1 MGIYVKNLFFSY
13 FNSKRKVLN
22 NINLTINDREFVVIL
37 GPSGSGKT
45 TLAYC
50 LSGIIPHLIDGEMS
64 GRVVIDNMDTKK
76 CDFKD
81 IVKRVGVVLQNPEA
95 QIFGMT
101 VREDI
106 AFGLENIGL
115 DSSDIDDKI
124 NLMLNIFGLKRYEN
138 FNPRLLSGGQKQRL
152 VLASVLVMNPHIIIL
167 DEPFSNLDLNGKNRV
182 LEILL
187 NLRREEDTTIIL
199 IDRKIPEVYNEI
211 DRIIVLNN
219 GKILFNDSVRRF
231 FDRMDDMVSIGIYPP
246 PFLIFINSLRKAGF
260 NLDINLLDD
269 FLGDLYEKSNCNK
282 QSMV

>member
-64 GRVVIDNMDTKK
+64 GSVVIDNMDTKK
-76 CDFKD
+76 YDFKD

-152 VLASVLVMNPHIIIL
+152 VLASILAMNPHIIIL

-231 FDRMDDMVSIGIYPP
+231 FDRIDDMVSIGIYPP

>member
-64 GRVVIDNMDTKK
+64 GSVVIDDMDTKK

>member
-22 NINLTINDREFVVIL
+22 NINLTINDGEFVVIL

-64 GRVVIDNMDTKK
+64 GSVVIDNMDTKK

-152 VLASVLVMNPHIIIL
+152 VLASVLAMNPHIIIL

-246 PFLIFINSLRKAGF
+246 PFLVFINSLRKAGF

>member
-1 MGIYVKNLFFSY
+1 MGIYIKNLFFSY

-22 NINLTINDREFVVIL
+22 NINLTINDGEFVVIL

-64 GRVVIDNMDTKK
+64 GSVVIDNMDTKK

-152 VLASVLVMNPHIIIL
+152 VLASVLAMNPHIIIL

-246 PFLIFINSLRKAGF
+246 PFLVFINSLRKAGF

>member
-22 NINLTINDREFVVIL
+22 NINLTINDGEFVVIL

-64 GRVVIDNMDTKK
+64 GRVVIDDMDTKK

-152 VLASVLVMNPHIIIL
+152 VLASVLAMNPHIIIL

-246 PFLIFINSLRKAGF
+246 PFLVFINSLRKAGF

>member
-22 NINLTINDREFVVIL
+22 NINLTINDGEFVVIL

-152 VLASVLVMNPHIIIL
+152 VLASVLAMNPNIIIL

>member
-22 NINLTINDREFVVIL
+22 NINLTINDGEFVVIL

-152 VLASVLVMNPHIIIL
+152 VLASVLAMNPHIIIL

-219 GKILFNDSVRRF
+219 GKILFSNSVRRF

-246 PFLIFINSLRKAGF
+246 PFLVFINSLRKAGF

>member
-22 NINLTINDREFVVIL
+22 NINLTINDGEFVVIL

-64 GRVVIDNMDTKK
+64 GSVVIDNMDTKK

-152 VLASVLVMNPHIIIL
+152 VLASVLAMNPHIIIL

>member
-22 NINLTINDREFVVIL
+22 NINLTINDGEFVVIL

-64 GRVVIDNMDTKK
+64 GRVVIDDMDTKK

-152 VLASVLVMNPHIIIL
+152 VLASVLAMNPHIIIL

>member
-1 MGIYVKNLFFSY
+1 M
-13 FNSKRKVLN
+13 N
-22 NINLTINDREFVVIL
+22 NINLTINDGEFVVIL

-64 GRVVIDNMDTKK
+64 GRVVIDDMDTKK

-152 VLASVLVMNPHIIIL
+152 VLASVLAMNPHIIIL

>member
-22 NINLTINDREFVVIL
+22 NINLTINDGEFVVIL

-152 VLASVLVMNPHIIIL
+152 VLASVLAMNPHIVIL

-231 FDRMDDMVSIGIYPP
+231 FDRIDDMVSIGIYPP

-269 FLGDLYEKSNCNK
+269 FLGDLYEESNCNK

>member
-22 NINLTINDREFVVIL
+22 NINLTINDGEFVVIL

-64 GRVVIDNMDTKK
+64 GRVVIDDMDTKK

-246 PFLIFINSLRKAGF
+246 PFLVFINSLRKAGF

>member
-22 NINLTINDREFVVIL
+22 NINLTINDGEFVVIL

-152 VLASVLVMNPHIIIL
+152 VLASVLAMNPHIIIL